1 MADVSGQT
9 GHDGLRHLA
18 GGHIDVVASA
28 GPHKSFKL
36 EAVIPQGFRGT
47 RADHFAR
54 GSPFN
59 LADAAF
65 SGLLPWGIGLGHS
78 KVAISLPEF
87 SSEVTQGL
95 LFRAVSDHGGGNSIT
110 MEQED

>member
-1 MADVSGQT
+1 MRFYPDTLPSHTNQFSDVADVSGRT

-36 EAVIPQGFRGT
+36 QAVSPQGFRGT

-59 LADAAF
+59 LTDAAF

-78 KVAISLPEF
+78 RVAISLLEF
-87 SSEVTQGL
+87 SSEVT
-95 LFRAVSDHGGGNSIT
+95 
-110 MEQED
+110 